1 MLQEY
6 RKHVEERAALGIVPA
21 PLDAQQ
27 TADLIELIKNPPA
40 GEEEFIV
47 RLIVNRV
54 PPGVDDA
61 AYIKAGFLAA
71 VAKGEA
77 TSPLVSKEKA
87 AELLGTML
95 GGYNIAPMVELLD
108 DEALAPIVV
117 KGLSNTLLMFDAFT
131 TLKKK
136 QKQVT
141 SLRNK
146 LSSLG
151 LMQNGL

>member
-47 RLIVNRV
+47 DLLVNRV

-71 VAKGEA
+71 VLG
-77 TSPLVSKEKA
+77 A
-87 AELLGTML
+87 AFFAAGFLAFLTGDLAFLGAFFLGLLG
-95 GGYNIAPMVELLD
+95 
-108 DEALAPIVV
+108 LA
-117 KGLSNTLLMFDAFT
+117 AFFCGD
-131 TLKKK
+131 LAFFSPEK
-136 QKQVT
+136 
-141 SLRNK
+141 SK
-146 LSSLG
+146 LA
-151 LMQNGL
+151 NE